1 MVLEEPWAQKR
12 MFWTFEKDIFLFFAD
27 FWVTHLKPFSGKVRQ
42 SVQKYLHQNLVI
54 GTFLEN
60 DFEATLSPKA
70 NFFLAFK
77 KDLFQ
82 FFRYCWVTK
91 VEPFFGKAKQCCK
104 NFFDK
109 VYFVESSLEHAFKSL
124 FDHSK

>member
-1 MVLEEPWAQKR
+1 MVMEEPWAQKR

-70 NFFLAFK
+70 NVLSVWKVHFSFFCRFFSDEVETIFWESEARRSKLFK
-77 KDLFQ
+77 LK
-82 FFRYCWVTK
+82 
-91 VEPFFGKAKQCCK
+91 FGHKELLRKW
-104 NFFDK
+104 FWR
-109 VYFVESSLEHAFKSL
+109 SLGF
-124 FDHSK
+124 